1 VLEKDDMS
9 VSRSVENMEG
19 SSRWDMK
26 NLKIHKEDRL
36 VCSKWR
42 RLIRGTEG
50 TVMTVGVSVFSHTI

>member
-1 VLEKDDMS
+1 VS

-26 NLKIHKEDRL
+26 SLKIHKEDRL

-50 TVMTVGVSVFSHTI
+50 TVMTVGVSVSSHTI